1 MKKIQLKTKHYVL
14 IGVILVIIGIALIF
28 SDYFMEKK
36 YKVYESINLS
46 TESLPDI
53 IEDGE
58 KPEIIIEEEQP
69 EQKPQSNPDYYI
81 GTLRIPKISFYKG
94 YTSIDSPYNDVDYNI
109 NVLKYS
115 QYPNIE
121 KGNFIVAGHSGSAWN
136 SFFKDLYRLEVGDKA
151 YVTYEG
157 IEYEYTI
164 KKIYYQPKTGTIK
177 LYRDVDA
184 TTMTLITCTKNDKK
198 SQTIYILER

>member
-1 MKKIQLKTKHYVL
+1 MKQILKVKISDKNDKSYTISISDEDIYATFKQLENIVYNRKCL
-14 IGVILVIIGIALIF
+14 IVI
-28 SDYFMEKK
+28 SK
-36 YKVYESINLS
+36 KVYNLYKNYIS
-46 TESLPDI
+46 FDNLALVI

-136 SFFKDLYRLEVGDKA
+136 SFFKDLIFSINNL
-151 YVTYEG
+151 
-157 IEYEYTI
+157 INF
-164 KKIYYQPKTGTIK
+164 KIRMIN
-177 LYRDVDA
+177 
-184 TTMTLITCTKNDKK
+184 I
-198 SQTIYILER
+198 